1 MSSTVVAACD
11 GPKALLASSIPL
23 NEEWRNIRD
32 EASKWYITTAFT
44 LNTYD
49 LQFYRLPILLNS
61 ADFLASPRQGKK
73 VMGMQ

>member
-11 GPKALLASSIPL
+11 GPKSLLASSIPL

-49 LQFYRLPILLNS
+49 LQLYRLPILLNS
-61 ADFLASPRQGKK
+61 ADFLASPRQGKN